1 MPMLLEEPASRATV
15 LDKQQIADLSAS
27 QISAMTAEEL
37 VETIQV
43 LPLESTLGLRLEF
56 AGRGT
61 LERLAHLAR
70 RYCHRL
76 GN

>member
-1 MPMLLEEPASRATV
+1 MLMLLEKPSSCSTV
-15 LDKQQIADLSAS
+15 LDKQRIADLSAG
-27 QISAMTAEEL
+27 QISAMTTEEL

-43 LPLESTLGLRLEF
+43 LPLESSQGVRLEF

-70 RYCHRL
+70 RYCYKL
-76 GN
+76 SY

>member
-1 MPMLLEEPASRATV
+1 MPMLLEKPSSCSNV
-15 LDKQQIADLSAS
+15 FDKQRIADLSAS
-27 QISAMTAEEL
+27 QISAMATEEL

-43 LPLESTLGLRLEF
+43 LPTASALGIRLEF

-70 RYCHRL
+70 RYCHRA
-76 GN
+76 